1 LLFILKRSYGGHD
14 RPDEDVDEG
23 RFPQYEAH
31 PQIQNATVEDQEN
44 PRCGTKENKQEVD
57 NGANDPGYW
66 ITGNMNSLDE
76 TKIRYDDAREEDEKR
91 NDDVHYEI
99 NQIRYVICS
108 VMKTAYCP
116 IRHEDIARH
125 P

>member
-1 LLFILKRSYGGHD
+1 MLFILKRSYGGHD

-44 PRCGTKENKQEVD
+44 PRRGTKENKQEVD

-66 ITGNMNSLDE
+66 ITGNMNSLDDL
-76 TKIRYDDAREEDEKR
+76 TGLMSD
-91 NDDVHYEI
+91 
-99 NQIRYVICS
+99 
-108 VMKTAYCP
+108 
-116 IRHEDIARH
+116 EDILITQMMKDNGGTLDFMA
-125 P
+125 